1 MKPTKICTL
10 QARLARTQDRLRR
23 KLIDEVVLR
32 PISLPIDTIRMK
44 TRVDY
49 QGTEKGLIYEKAD
62 VIPVVFPALTKVPFR
77 KIRVNEET
85 NSWELTSL
93 IESFSEGQQEEKYTC
108 QVPYSCDVD
117 KGDMFFRIFID
128 EDIACPIII
137 PIMVTEL
144 LGTFGSQRLIM
155 QEVNC
160 TIPTF
165 DIPQEVVD
173 VIHEMATRRLRIG
186 Y

>member
-10 QARLARTQDRLRR
+10 QAKLARTQDNLRR
-23 KLIDEVVLR
+23 KLIDEVMIR

-44 TRVDY
+44 TRIDY
-49 QGTEKGLIYEKAD
+49 KGTEKGLIYEKAD
-62 VIPVVFPALTKVPFR
+62 VIPVVFPALNKVPFR
-77 KIRVNEET
+77 KIKIDET
-85 NSWELTSL
+85 TGAWQLTSL
-93 IESFSEGQQEEKYTC
+93 VESFSEGQQEEKYTC

-117 KGDMFFRIFID
+117 VGDMFFRIFID
-128 EDIACPIII
+128 EDISCPIII
-137 PIMVTEL
+137 PIQVQEL
-144 LGTFGSQRLIM
+144 QGTFGAQKLIM

-173 VIHEMATRRLRIG
+173 VIHEMAIRRLRIG

>member
-1 MKPTKICTL
+1 MKPTKISTL
-10 QARLARTQDRLRR
+10 QARLAKTQDKLRR
-23 KLIDEVVLR
+23 KLIDEVMLR
-32 PISLPIDTIRMK
+32 PVSSPIDTIRMK

-49 QGTEKGLIYEKAD
+49 QGTEQSLIYEKAD

-77 KIRVNEET
+77 KIKENEET

-93 IESFSEGQQEEKYTC
+93 IESHEEGQQEEKYTC

-117 KGDMFFRIFID
+117 VGDMFFRIFVD

-137 PIMVTEL
+137 PIQVKEL
-144 LGTFGSQRLIM
+144 LGTFGAQRLIM

-173 VIHEMATRRLRIG
+173 IIHEMAVRRLRVG

>member
-1 MKPTKICTL
+1 MKPTRISTL
-10 QARLARTQDRLRR
+10 QARLSKTQDRLRR
-23 KLIDEVVLR
+23 KLIDEVMLR
-32 PISLPIDTIRMK
+32 PVSSPTDMIRMK

-49 QGTEKGLIYEKAD
+49 QGTEKSLIYEKAD
-62 VIPVVFPALTKVPFR
+62 VIPVVFPAFAKVPFR
-77 KIRVNEET
+77 KIKVNEET
-85 NSWELTSL
+85 GSWELTSL
-93 IESFSEGQQEEKYTC
+93 VESFAEGQQEEKYTC

-117 KGDMFFRIFID
+117 VGDIFFRIFID

-137 PIMVTEL
+137 PIMVKEL
-144 LGTFGSQRLIM
+144 LGTFGYQRLIM
-155 QEVNC
+155 QEVSC